1 MVTIQFALNKE
12 NIKKAGYTVASVEKY
27 LRDFY
32 AERHANEIAYLTF
45 QRDDE
50 HAMCDL
56 GRIGRVMRKDP
67 LFLSFLTKCVWN
79 VDGEVENCLTAIKIY
94 IAKHDR

>member
-1 MVTIQFALNKE
+1 MVTIQFTLDKE
-12 NIKKAGYTVASVEKY
+12 KINDSGHSIASVEKY

-32 AERHANEIAYLTF
+32 ARFHAKEIDYLTF

-67 LFLSFLTKCVWN
+67 LFLSFLEKCVWD
-79 VDGEVENCLTAIKIY
+79 VDGEVEDCLHEIKKY
-94 IAKHDR
+94 IAKHGK

>member
-12 NIKKAGYTVASVEKY
+12 NIKRAGYTITRVEEY

-32 AERHANEIAYLTF
+32 AKRHATEIAYLTF

-56 GRIGRVMRKDP
+56 GRIGRVMRKDS
-67 LFLSFLTKCVWN
+67 LFLSFLEKCVWD
-79 VDGEVENCLTAIKIY
+79 VDGEVEDCLQEIKKY
-94 IAKHDR
+94 IAKHDD